1 MSNEFNIDQVI
12 SVDFEADS
20 ELNIQVGTAFQGA
33 SIDDTVIS
41 TKKTW
46 SSQKISDELDT
57 KADDSAT
64 TAALALKADSADVT
78 TALASKA
85 NSADVYTKTE
95 TYSKAEVDAAI
106 PSSASEISYNN
117 TSSSLVA
124 TNTQAAIDELASTSG
139 GGTAEDTTFDD
150 TNVTFSANNVQSA
163 FENIIKKLTQ
173 AEYDELTPVEQLN
186 GTIYMIIDSDPPL
199 STGLSATN
207 LDIQTA
213 EYTTSS
219 L

>member
-1 MSNEFNIDQVI
+1 MSDKFNIDQVI

-20 ELNIQVGTAFQGA
+20 ELNVQVGSVFQGA

-57 KADDSAT
+57 KADG
-64 TAALALKADSADVT
+64 
-78 TALASKA
+78 
-85 NSADVYTKTE
+85 ADVYTKTQ
-95 TYSKAEVDAAI
+95 TYSKTEVDAAI
-106 PSSASEISYNN
+106 PSSASEISYDN
-117 TSSSLVA
+117 TDSGLSA
-124 TNTQAAIDELASTSG
+124 TDVQAAIDELANTSG

-163 FENIIKKLTQ
+163 LENIIKKLTQ
-173 AEYDELTPVEQLN
+173 AEYDELTPAEQHN
-186 GTIYMIIDSDPPL
+186 GTIYYITDSDPPL